1 MGKLPTFV
9 LPLKQILIIAYM
21 TGILWLQRNPLSLVF
36 SAISP
41 FSLLF
46 VLFVISNG
54 QYVQFALVGSLVMAL
69 VGYGLSLGQDIS
81 FYKTEYKIQDM
92 FVASP
97 VSSLTY
103 MLGLALS
110 QLLFGLPALIVL
122 AILVAAFVTSIVFI
136 PILLAIIF
144 LTWASMSSMGF
155 FLSSHML
162 HMRNATQIISFV
174 NVVLAVLPP
183 VFYSLNKLP
192 EPLQYLSYFVPTTH
206 ASLILQYIMG
216 LETPKEWSLAYG
228 FMVQMIYLVGFLLLA
243 KTKAM
248 WRENSATFLGI
259 LADKNYSQESE
270 YCNGCEYTAS
280 DKLNW
285 TASSPLRGQFFSSLI
300 LNAV

>member
-97 VSSLTY
+97 VSSLT
-103 MLGLALS
+103 
-110 QLLFGLPALIVL
+110 
-122 AILVAAFVTSIVFI
+122 
-136 PILLAIIF
+136 
-144 LTWASMSSMGF
+144 
-155 FLSSHML
+155 
-162 HMRNATQIISFV
+162 
-174 NVVLAVLPP
+174 
-183 VFYSLNKLP
+183 
-192 EPLQYLSYFVPTTH
+192 
-206 ASLILQYIMG
+206 
-216 LETPKEWSLAYG
+216 
-228 FMVQMIYLVGFLLLA
+228 
-243 KTKAM
+243 
-248 WRENSATFLGI
+248 
-259 LADKNYSQESE
+259 
-270 YCNGCEYTAS
+270 
-280 DKLNW
+280 
-285 TASSPLRGQFFSSLI
+285 
-300 LNAV
+300 

>member
-1 MGKLPTFV
+1 MKESSNLYS
-9 LPLKQILIIAYM
+9 PLKQMAIIAYM

-36 SAISP
+36 SAVSP

-46 VLFVISNG
+46 VLFVVSNG
-54 QYVQFALVGSLVMAL
+54 QYVELALVGSLVMAL

-92 FVASP
+92 FVSSP

-110 QLLFGLPALIVL
+110 QILFGLPALLILSAMVSIFVTSVFFMP
-122 AILVAAFVTSIVFI
+122 ILVAI
-136 PILLAIIF
+136 IL

-183 VFYSLNKLP
+183 VFYSVSKLP
-192 EPLQYLSYFVPTTH
+192 ETLQYISYFIPTTH
-206 ASLILQYIMG
+206 ASLILQYIIG
-216 LETPKEWSLAYG
+216 VDTPKEWSLGIG
-228 FMVQMIYLVGFLLLA
+228 FTVLIVYVIGFLVLA
-243 KTKAM
+243 KVRAV
-248 WRENSATFLGI
+248 WREN
-259 LADKNYSQESE
+259 
-270 YCNGCEYTAS
+270 
-280 DKLNW
+280 
-285 TASSPLRGQFFSSLI
+285 
-300 LNAV
+300 